1 MGAQSSESAEDARMG
16 VVEPVRSA
24 RLCEVDTSRSA
35 GATVVTATE
44 ATVMGPLEK
53 LARW

>member
-24 RLCEVDTSRSA
+24 CLCEVDTSRSA

-44 ATVMGPLEK
+44 ATVVGSLEK